1 VEAEVVGSTSV
12 SFAGLAGVVTL
23 CIVDAEVDK
32 HGCEDESGFLLA
44 GDGVACPCSATP
56 TLAKLLAL
64 SGGLGNA
71 FAEDML
77 GMLTMIGTGR
87 LNAPSR
93 LVVVALLS
101 ERSEKIE
108 VFARVLVLLFAKS
121 SVPNEQLNESLS
133 SASGEAS
140 SEASTIAEP
149 L

>member
-1 VEAEVVGSTSV
+1 
-12 SFAGLAGVVTL
+12 
-23 CIVDAEVDK
+23 
-32 HGCEDESGFLLA
+32 
-44 GDGVACPCSATP
+44 
-56 TLAKLLAL
+56 LAL

-93 LVVVALLS
+93 LAAVAPLS
-101 ERSEKIE
+101 GRSEKIE
-108 VFARVLVLLFAKS
+108 VFARVLVLLFAES

-140 SEASTIAEP
+140 SEASAITES

>member
-1 VEAEVVGSTSV
+1 VEAEVVGGTSV

-23 CIVDAEVDK
+23 CTVDAEADK

-77 GMLTMIGTGR
+77 GTGR

-108 VFARVLVLLFAKS
+108 VFPRVLVLLFAES

-140 SEASTIAEP
+140 SEASAIAEP